1 MPFTN
6 KVHQDKVSKTD
17 KDRALTRSLLENLK
31 DRNKLPKVDK
41 NALKNFKA
49 FYVH

>member
-1 MPFTN
+1 MPFSN
-6 KVHQDKVSKTD
+6 KVPVKGSKTD
-17 KDRALTRSLLENLK
+17 KDRALTQSLLDNLK
-31 DRNKLPKVDK
+31 DNKKLPKVDK